1 MYCESSREVWQALL
15 TPGALFLLV
24 SHGKNFLKNSLGE
37 VVQQGIE
44 NRKGLLR
51 CQTGRGGIISSHG
64 VFVGEETATHS
75 SVLTR
80 EIPRTW
86 GLVCGRHFYSSIFSW
101 QHFHGNLLQYS
112 YLGNPMDRGAW
123 CAAVC
128 GVTKESEMT
137 EPLNRHI
144 CTMYLWGF

>member
-37 VVQQGIE
+37 IVQQGIE

-80 EIPRTW
+80 EIPRTKEN
-86 GLVCGRHFYSSIFSW
+86 GVLKSLLLEHLFMATFPW
-101 QHFHGNLLQYS
+101 QPTPVFLPGKSHG
-112 YLGNPMDRGAW
+112 
-123 CAAVC
+123 
-128 GVTKESEMT
+128 
-137 EPLNRHI
+137 
-144 CTMYLWGF
+144 